1 MTTISN
7 IGRIAYIYDQAT
19 ETWHPVAGMTDASAD
34 FTWSGDHAFT
44 TAGKVAFAGPV
55 TAAAGINSFVSI
67 ADRTDKIPSPS
78 NGAIAAVVVSGV
90 LQLQYYYNGAWR
102 LFTDNS
108 YLEEKTTSFTI
119 SAVDA
124 GKTLDVNSA
133 SAVIITVPLDSA
145 VNLPIGTQM
154 AFIQA
159 GTGQVSFAAGSSG
172 GTTVSLLSKNSNKK
186 IASRYSQAILVKKAT
201 NTWYLMGD
209 LTA

>member
-7 IGRIAYIYDQAT
+7 IGRIAYVYDEAT

-44 TAGKVAFAGPV
+44 PAGKVDFSGPV
-55 TAAAGINSFVSI
+55 TAAAGVNSFVSI
-67 ADRTDKIPSPS
+67 ADRTAKIPSPS
-78 NGAIAAVVVSGV
+78 NGALSAVIVSGV
-90 LQLQYYYNGAWR
+90 MHLQYYYNGAWR
-102 LFTDNS
+102 MFTDNS

-119 SAVDA
+119 SAADT
-124 GKTLDVNSA
+124 GKTLDVNST
-133 SAVIITVPLDSA
+133 SAVTITVPLDSA
-145 VNLPIGTQM
+145 VNLPIGTQL

-159 GTGQVSFAAGSSG
+159 GTGQVSFAPATSG
-172 GTTVSLLSKNSNKK
+172 GTTVTILSKNSNRR
-186 IASRYSQAILVKKAT
+186 IASRYSQAILVKKAA